1 MYNNF
6 IQYDKIIYIYQD
18 DEMAYGDDEDD
29 IIINTFKIQ
38 ESKKRKREDDFII

>member
-18 DEMAYGDDEDD
+18 DEMAYDEDD
-29 IIINTFKIQ
+29 IIINSNTFKIQ
-38 ESKKRKREDDFII
+38 ESKKRKIEDDFMI